1 MIRILKVT
9 AICMKLLLAAD
20 SNQRTVIRAGD
31 GDDDN
36 DDDGQTMV
44 RAPIDDKK
52 HKKMYKKIQ
61 IDNDDENA
69 TMVQTPAGKQTE
81 DIDSIIESGM
91 SLKNLQVGNE
101 HIELMKL
108 RSSDVYQHTE
118 EYPGDECYCVI
129 SEKHLELFP
138 GLERTYLDAGRK
150 EAAVVKLERLFGN
163 VNPRKWLDWVI
174 CYSGGEKMQPIRKE
188 EFIGTAIYAQ
198 RYIKANTEGEKTLID
213 NMFNLFVKGAILD
226 KKIDSRS
233 TFYSD
238 IYADSNDNEKALFL
252 LEDFMKTVVKKVL
265 ADLGVE
271 FSIDGENLNIYQ
283 TDKDCDINNY
293 CNKKNELKVNN
304 RDSTAFKNVI
314 MKRLPA
320 IKSKDYRYILLTL
333 IGMIRTGKNII
344 SAKCEAWMPR
354 NQIKKNYLKKDCD
367 LRDVISLVNTNRN
380 LVGIAEFINSADM
393 DNVNELLGDVKEQLR
408 YFEFQLGGGDS
419 KVAKM
424 AELIKGLSDVELKV
438 AVYDPLPAIR
448 RWLLKIPHFS
458 NIKNLSIK
466 ILDASYYQD
475 TLKDILESENVKR
488 LELFCYDMT
497 LEKFLLSIYR
507 PLMTGEGN
515 LRSKLKMV
523 AVTNLGNLSSE
534 VISDELLGDLGLE
547 RLIVSIDR
555 KKDIDL
561 SNLVRRGII
570 TRNGFRYLVI
580 GHVNEKNIQC
590 VVNLKRLMGGKRE
603 WPVLF
608 TDYQQIWTF
617 ECAKTSSFHEVVDP
631 ETQ

>member
-9 AICMKLLLAAD
+9 AIFMKLLQAAD

-44 RAPIDDKK
+44 QAPINAKK
-52 HKKMYKKIQ
+52 YKMIQ

-81 DIDSIIESGM
+81 NSIIESIIESGV
-91 SLKNLQVGNE
+91 SLKNLQVGDE
-101 HIELMKL
+101 HMELMKL
-108 RSSDVYQHTE
+108 RSSNVYQHTE
-118 EYPGDECYCVI
+118 EYPGDGCYCVI
-129 SEKHLELFP
+129 SEKHLELLP

-150 EAAVVKLERLFGN
+150 GAAVVKLERLFGN

-198 RYIKANTEGEKTLID
+198 RYIKANTDGAETLVD
-213 NMFNLFVKGAILD
+213 NMFNLFIKGAILD
-226 KKIDSRS
+226 KKIDNRS

-265 ADLGVE
+265 ARIGVE
-271 FSIDGENLNIYQ
+271 FSIDGEDLNIHPS
-283 TDKDCDINNY
+283 DKDCDVSD
-293 CNKKNELKVNN
+293 CCDKRDELKANN
-304 RDSTAFKNVI
+304 RDSTSFKNVI

-344 SAKCEAWMPR
+344 SAECEAWMPR
-354 NQIKKNYLKKDCD
+354 NQIKKNYLKKDND
-367 LRDVISLVNTNRN
+367 LRDAINLVNTNRN
-380 LVGIAEFINSADM
+380 LAGIAEFSGSVD
-393 DNVNELLGDVKEQLR
+393 ELLGGVKDQLR
-408 YFEFQLGGGDS
+408 YFEFQFGSDDS
-419 KVAKM
+419 RAAKM
-424 AELIKGLSDVELKV
+424 AEFIEGLSDVELKV
-438 AVYDPLPAIR
+438 SIYHPVPTVKK
-448 RWLLKIPHFS
+448 WLSNVQHAS
-458 NIKNLSIK
+458 NIKSLSIT
-466 ILDASYYQD
+466 ILKTGYYQD
-475 TLKDILESENVKR
+475 TLKAILESENVKR

-497 LEKFLLSIYR
+497 LERFLLNIYK
-507 PLMTGEGN
+507 PLMTGEGKSSSDN

-523 AVTNLGNLSSE
+523 AVTYLGNLSSE

-561 SNLVRRGII
+561 SSLVKRGII

-580 GHVNEKNIQC
+580 SHVNEMNIQC
-590 VVNLKRLMGGKRE
+590 VVDLKRLMGGERE